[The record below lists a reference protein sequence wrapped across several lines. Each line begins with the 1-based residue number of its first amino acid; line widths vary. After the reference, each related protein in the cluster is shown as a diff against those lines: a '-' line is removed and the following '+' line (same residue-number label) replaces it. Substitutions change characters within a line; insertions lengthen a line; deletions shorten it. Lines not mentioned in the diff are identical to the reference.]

1 MAIPIGHCLAGYAV
15 HGLFNPSERR
25 KGGHLAVLCVF
36 AAVFPDLDVVP
47 GIVMGQPVLFHQGVT
62 HSMGFALVV
71 STAIALAS
79 HLRGTAFVTVFGLCF
94 LCYASHLLIDF
105 FGPDARPPYGIP
117 LLWPLSDEYFISP
130 VPIFLGVRH
139 ARSPTASIAEWAT
152 RMFDLYNVAAIILE
166 VVVISPFVV
175 AARHFGGPVTS
186 PQQTD

>member
-1 MAIPIGHCLAGYAV
+1 MTTPMGHCLAGYAV

-25 KGGHLAVLCVF
+25 KRGHLAVLCVF

-62 HSMGFALVV
+62 HSMGFAIIV
-71 STAIALAS
+71 STTVAFLP
-79 HLRGTAFVTVFGLCF
+79 RVRETAFRLVFTLCF
-94 LCYASHLLIDF
+94 LAYVSHLVLDF
-105 FGPDARPPYGIP
+105 FGPDARAPYGIP
-117 LLWPLSDEYFISP
+117 LFWPLSDEYFISP

-139 ARSPTASIAEWAT
+139 ARSPTTSIAEWAT

-166 VVVISPFVV
+166 VVVISPFIV

-186 PQQTD
+186 SEQTD